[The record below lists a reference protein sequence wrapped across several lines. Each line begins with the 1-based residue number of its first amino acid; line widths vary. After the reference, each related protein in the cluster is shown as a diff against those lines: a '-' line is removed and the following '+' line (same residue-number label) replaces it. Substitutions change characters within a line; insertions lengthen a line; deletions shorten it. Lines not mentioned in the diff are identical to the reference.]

1 MQRLSLLIF
10 ILSVFGAGCSSDK
23 FEVLEV
29 GSNLIPANT
38 EVQLIDTFTVRAS
51 TFMMD
56 SIPTSNTRSMLVGQY
71 NDNYFGKIKSVGYS
85 KLRLSKAF
93 ILDPQNKPLFDSIVF
108 IAYYNKYY
116 YGDTTKMQ
124 TINFHRISNEIK
136 RTDNDTLYNINSFKY
151 DEQPLGSIRFKAEPN
166 STETVKGNTGS
177 TSARNVPLN
186 LRIKLDDKLGE
197 RIIELAKQHSD
208 TLKEQ
213 KKWEKIMPGFCLV
226 PNAEDNAAIIGLHT
240 ISNSDTL
247 MKVRLYYHEK
257 SGKNPN
263 KTQTFDFKLGEFKY
277 IFNNIQ
283 SDRQGTKLQALKTQR
298 EDISS
303 SLMGDA
309 TYIQGGIGIKTKL
322 EIPYLRNLFQLGLTG
337 SLLKAEL
344 LMFPQPQTYSK
355 AEFPLPK
362 TFTLARCDGRNR
374 VISML
379 PNPINA
385 KAPLLATLIEDRQY
399 EEDYYYSFNITNF
412 VNGVLANVY
421 TGDTQSL
428 VLDLYAPD
436 NINSVNRV
444 VLANSKRNSDL
455 KFKIKATYVVQKSE

>member
-1 MQRLSLLIF
+1 MKRLSLLIF
-10 ILSVFGAGCSSDK
+10 ILSVFWAGCSSDK

-56 SIPTSNTRSMLVGQY
+56 SIPTSNTAVMLAGQY
-71 NDNYFGKIKSVGYS
+71 KDKYFGKIKAAGYS
-85 KLRLSKAF
+85 KLRLSRNF
-93 ILDPQNKPLFDSIVF
+93 MLDPLNKPVFDSIVF

-124 TINFHRISNEIK
+124 TINFHRVSNKIK
-136 RTDNDTLYNINSFKY
+136 RSDNDTLYNINSFKY
-151 DEQPLGSIRFKAEPN
+151 DEQPLGSIHFKAKPN
-166 STETVKGNTGS
+166 SSEIRKGDNGS
-177 TSARNVPLN
+177 NNIKRRPLD
-186 LRIKLDDKLGE
+186 LRIKLDDKFGK

-213 KKWEKIMPGFCLV
+213 KKWEKMMPGFCLV
-226 PNAEDNAAIIGLHT
+226 PDAGDDAAIIGLHT
-240 ISNSDTL
+240 VSNSDTL

-263 KTQTFDFKLGEFKY
+263 KTQTFDLKLGKTKY
-277 IFNNIQ
+277 IFNNIT
-283 SDRQGTKLQALKTQR
+283 SDRQGTNLQELKTQQ
-298 EDISS
+298 EDIPSY
-303 SLMGDA
+303 LMGDA
-309 TYIQGGIGIKTKL
+309 AYIQGGIGIKTKL

-362 TFTLARCDGRNR
+362 TFTLSRCDGRNR

-379 PNPINA
+379 LNPINA
-385 KAPLLATLIEDRQY
+385 KGPLLASLIEDKQY
-399 EEDYYYSFNITNF
+399 EEDYYYSFDITNF
-412 VNGVLANVY
+412 VNGVLSNVY
-421 TGDTQSL
+421 PGDTQPL

-436 NINSVNRV
+436 NTNSVNRV
-444 VLANSKRNSDL
+444 ILADSKKNSDL